1 MFDFQD
7 LCGVEKNF
15 IDQSTLTQFV
25 QVFKSFDP
33 TPIPE
38 GKAFGVDYKHPHYSW
53 FIDNVFCKLKQYTK
67 RSDLKLIFAMYGDV
81 TESFKIHRDIKPMPD
96 SGPPNK
102 HFASFL
108 IPVSVDYDINKC
120 SNNCTLVF
128 ENALLLE
135 PEFDQAWHKI
145 VPSMISPYY
154 KLIRQIQWNSGDLIW
169 WNSIIPHAG
178 ANLKELNLSSKQM
191 IVVHTYV

>member
-1 MFDFQD
+1 MFNFQD

-38 GKAFGVDYKHPHYSW
+38 GNAFGVDYKHPSYNW
-53 FIDNVFCKLKQYTK
+53 FMENIFCTLKEYTA
-67 RSDLKLIFAMYGDV
+67 RSDLKLIFAMYADV
-81 TESFKIHRDIKPMPD
+81 TESFKIHRDIKPLPEPD
-96 SGPPNK
+96 PPNK
-102 HFASFL
+102 HYASFL
-108 IPVSVDYDINKC
+108 IPVSVNYNADKC
-120 SNNCTLVF
+120 KDNCTLVF
-128 ENALLLE
+128 ENAMLLD
-135 PEFDQAWHKI
+135 PEFNQPWHKI
-145 VPSMISPYY
+145 VPGVLSPYH

-169 WNSIIPHAG
+169 WNSIVPHAG
-178 ANLKELNLSSKQM
+178 ANLKQLDLSSKQM